1 MGSGAL
7 SRYRVGM
14 ARPREFDVD
23 QAIERALHLFW
34 AKGYEGTTL
43 TDLTDTLGIS
53 RPSLYAAFG
62 SKEELFQRALERYA
76 TGASAAVRA
85 ALEAPTAREAAY
97 AVLRFHADAAGRA
110 DVPRGCLLV
119 QGALA
124 CSEETEPVR
133 AALAE
138 QRRAGELATR
148 ARFEKAQRAGELGHD
163 AKPAD
168 LARWVWTVCHGLAVQ
183 AASGA
188 TREQLRRVVEVAM
201 TGWPAAPERAQF

>member
-1 MGSGAL
+1 MGIATL
-7 SRYRVGM
+7 SRYSPEM

-23 QAIERALHLFW
+23 QAVERALHLFW
-34 AKGYEGTTL
+34 QKGYEGTTL

-62 SKEELFQRALERYA
+62 SKEALFQRALDRYA
-76 TGASAAVRA
+76 TGACAAVTA
-85 ALEAPTAREAAY
+85 ALEKPTAREAAL

-110 DVPRGCLLV
+110 DVPRGCFLV

-124 CSEETEPVR
+124 CGEDSEPVR
-133 AALAE
+133 VALAE
-138 QRRAGELATR
+138 QRRAGEVATR

-163 AKPAD
+163 AKAAD

-188 TREQLRRVVEVAM
+188 TRDQLRRVVDVAM
-201 TGWPAAPERAQF
+201 AGWPV